1 MIQFYNVFI
10 PQEQICIMR
19 RNEQCM
25 ICFLLK
31 KKCIQKKK
39 QKNKKDELFSFSKS
53 ENNLPD
59 TVHVCTLVHHVG
71 VRQ

>member
-1 MIQFYNVFI
+1 MHDLFS
-10 PQEQICIMR
+10 
-19 RNEQCM
+19 
-25 ICFLLK
+25 LK

-39 QKNKKDELFSFSKS
+39 QKNKKDTELFSFSKS